1 VQLFTEY
8 PYWLLSLSGLA
19 GGLYAGLLY
28 YFGSKH
34 TFPVKM
40 VIVLAAIRFVHVFG
54 ITALLLNPYRVHLK
68 KETEKP
74 VLLIAHD
81 NSASLLL
88 MADSSYIR
96 GQYAAEYA
104 GFIDK
109 LSQKFTVEPYTFG
122 QSVLPGEVLSF
133 DEQLTDYT
141 PIFKQLIPTYK
152 RRNVVGLVLLSDGLY
167 NQGMNPAFLTDGI
180 SFPIYTVILGDT
192 TVHSDL
198 SVFDVRY
205 NKVVYNQTDFTVE
218 ISVNATQAHAKQTEL
233 KLFLD
238 GKQIEGRPLMITGD
252 RYSETVQFVVKEA
265 AAGHRQIRVS
275 LTPIAGEAVLIN
287 NTREFYVE
295 VKNEKQHVLM
305 LAAAPH
311 PDLGA
316 MTSALE
322 GVYETE
328 IRFEPGKPIDQ
339 FSYDVLVLH
348 QLPAESPLLRYANT
362 LMSQRPDCPVLY
374 ILGPL
379 TNLNMFNSWQSSMVV
394 RAENQPISLDVNG
407 VIDQS
412 FSLFSLDE
420 ASAKQIM
427 QFPPLNIQSTGF
439 QPATA
444 SSVLLRQKIRGV
456 ETNMPLMLFSYENER
471 KTAFICGTG
480 IWRWRQ
486 YDYLLNGSHETFTNL
501 MTKSVNYLMTVTDK
515 NPLRVS
521 IRDAYFLNDEI
532 KVTAELY
539 NESMEQVNEPELNIE
554 FTNKADHTNYPFVF
568 NRIDKTYQ
576 LNAGRMPQGLYHYTA
591 ITSLGNKML
600 KAEGDFQVLS
610 GSLETREAVARP
622 ERLRSLSNK
631 TGGSFTDQ
639 HHLDQLADQLIVSDH
654 AKPVVHESR
663 AFDPLID
670 SVWVLSL
677 IVLLLAAEW
686 LLRKINGGY

>member
-1 VQLFTEY
+1 MQLFTEY

-28 YFGSKH
+28 YFGAKH
-34 TFPVKM
+34 TFPVKT
-40 VIVLAAIRFVHVFG
+40 VIVLAAIRFVLVFG
-54 ITALLLNPYRVHLK
+54 ITALLLNPYRIHLK

-74 VLLIAHD
+74 VLLLAHD

-88 MADSSYIR
+88 TADSSYFR

-109 LSQKFTVEPYTFG
+109 LSRKFTVEPYTFG
-122 QSVLPGEVLSF
+122 QAVLPGKTLNFE
-133 DEQLTDYT
+133 EQLTDFT
-141 PIFKQLIPTYK
+141 PIFKQLIPTYR
-152 RRNVVGLVLLSDGLY
+152 RRNVGGLVMLSDGLY

-180 SFPIYTVILGDT
+180 GFPIFTVILGDT
-192 TVHSDL
+192 TTHPDL

-205 NKVVYNQTDFTVE
+205 NRVVYNQTDFAVE
-218 ISVNATQAHAKQTEL
+218 ITVNATQAQGMQTEL

-238 GKQIEGRPLMITGD
+238 GKQIENRPLLLSGD
-252 RYSETVQFVVKEA
+252 RYSETIQFVVKEA
-265 AAGHRQIRVS
+265 TAGHHRLRAA
-275 LTPIAGEAVLIN
+275 LTPIVGEAVLVN

-316 MTSALE
+316 LASALE

-328 IRFEPGKPIDQ
+328 IRYAPGKPIDQ
-339 FSYDVLVLH
+339 FSFDLLVLH

-407 VIDQS
+407 VIDPS

-420 ASAKQIM
+420 ASTKQIM
-427 QFPPLNIQSTGF
+427 QFPPLNVQSTGF

-456 ETNMPLMLFSYENER
+456 ETNMPLMLFSHENER
-471 KTAFICGTG
+471 KTAYICGTG

-486 YDYLLNGSHETFTNL
+486 YDYLHNGSHETFTNL

-515 NPLRVS
+515 NPLR
-521 IRDAYFLNDEI
+521 IFMRDAYFLNDEI
-532 KVTAELY
+532 RVEAELF

-554 FTNKADHTNYPFVF
+554 FIHTGDQTNYPFVF
-568 NRIDKTYQ
+568 NRTEKAYQ
-576 LNAGRMPQGLYHYTA
+576 LNAGRLPQGLYHYTA
-591 ITSLGNKML
+591 STSLGNKLL

-639 HHLDQLADQLIVSDH
+639 HQLDQLADQLIASDH
-654 AKPVVHESR
+654 AKAVVHESR

-670 SVWVLSL
+670 SAWVLLL
-677 IVLLLAAEW
+677 IVLLLTTEW
-686 LLRKINGGY
+686 FLRKINGGY